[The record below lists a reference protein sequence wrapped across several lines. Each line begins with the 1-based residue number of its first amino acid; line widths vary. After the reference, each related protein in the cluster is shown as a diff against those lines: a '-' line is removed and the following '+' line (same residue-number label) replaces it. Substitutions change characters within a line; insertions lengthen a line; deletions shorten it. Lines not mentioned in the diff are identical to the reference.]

1 MRSRKSIDEIREAFL
16 KAFYENKELRLV
28 KEKLDKIKAKSFMP
42 LFVYDNKGYSV
53 TQFSNN

>member
-1 MRSRKSIDEIREAFL
+1 MKSRKSIDEIREAFL
-16 KAFYENKELRLV
+16 KAFYENKELREI
-28 KEKLDKIKAKSFMP
+28 KEKLDSIKAKSFMP